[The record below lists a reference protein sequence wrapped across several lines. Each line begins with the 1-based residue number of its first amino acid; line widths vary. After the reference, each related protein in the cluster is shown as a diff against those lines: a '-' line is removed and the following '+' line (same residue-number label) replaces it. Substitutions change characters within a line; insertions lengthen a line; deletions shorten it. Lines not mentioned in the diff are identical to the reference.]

1 MEYEI
6 IVKSLGIIGIYYVIF
21 FIIGTLKTNNSIVD
35 IGWGLGFVIVAWYS
49 LILSNNYS
57 ISNLILNLLVTIWG
71 LRLFT
76 HILRRNG
83 KKEDFRYAKWREEW
97 GSKVVIRAFFQV
109 YLLQGLFMFVV
120 LSPVLILNAS
130 QNNNLTI
137 ITILGVLIWIIGFY
151 FESVG
156 DYQLAQFKK
165 NPQNKGKI
173 LDTGLWRYSRHPNYF
188 GEATMWWG
196 IGIAVFGSCGN
207 WLAFIGPLTI
217 TYMLLFVSG
226 VPMLEK
232 SFANRPGYK
241 EYKALTSIFFPL
253 PPKKSK
259 GL

>member
-6 IVKSLGIIGIYYVIF
+6 IVKSLGLIGIYYVIF
-21 FIIGTLKTNNSIVD
+21 FIIGTLKSNNSIVD
-35 IGWGLGFVIVAWYS
+35 IGWGLGFVIVSWYS
-49 LILSNNYS
+49 LMISNNYS
-57 ISNLILNLLVTIWG
+57 ISNLTVNLLVTIWG

-97 GSKVVIRAFFQV
+97 GSSVVVRAFFQV

-130 QNNNLTI
+130 QNNNLTT

-165 NPQNKGKI
+165 NSQNKGKV

-196 IGIAVFGSCGN
+196 IGVAVFGSCGS
-207 WLAFIGPLTI
+207 WLAFVGPITI

-232 SFANRPGYK
+232 SFENRPGYK
-241 EYKALTSIFFPL
+241 EYKAVTSIFFPL
-253 PPKKSK
+253 PPKKR
-259 GL
+259 